1 MTTHPRNSFRG
12 MTDMKLKPLI
22 LFALIGTVV
31 IGWALT
37 GPGKDWVLVKV
48 KAGDIISIDT
58 LQYRLRGTVM
68 RGQGIISDSSVI
80 IDSATGHT
88 GNGII
93 WYRAACSEFPL
104 GTRVLITN
112 AVNQFKVAA
121 VITRRIPSQRSTRGM
136 RLSLEPEAAEILHFS
151 PVLVN
156 QIRVQQLDSLQ
167 LKFYIP
173 GDSVVTGV
181 ATDIAAIYDSAS
193 GYSFK
198 KTPRQIKGIASFY
211 SLNLDGTLT
220 ATGEKFRNEKLTA
233 ASNNLP
239 LNTWVRVT
247 NQRNGN
253 SVILRI
259 NDRMHPRMAKK
270 GRVVDLSFRAAR
282 ALDFVKAGLTKVTVE
297 VLQVLP
303 KEMKIIPPP
312 PSEKVKMVTDTLL
325 KGGDSSMLSV
335 APVLGLAT
343 VYPAAY
349 NGRKTFSGEIYRAG
363 LMTAASNQVG
373 IGSRLRVTS
382 KDTGRW
388 IEVWVNDRLPA
399 ASDKTIVVQVSGQA
413 AKMLGFN
420 PQKRHQVEVLPLF
433 SPIKKK

>member
-1 MTTHPRNSFRG
+1 
-12 MTDMKLKPLI
+12 MKLNPII
-22 LFALIGTVV
+22 LLALIGSVL
-31 IGWALT
+31 IGWGLT
-37 GPGKDWVLVKV
+37 GPGKYWVLVKV
-48 KAGDIISIDT
+48 RIGENTSLDT
-58 LQYRLRGTVM
+58 LHYRLRGSAM
-68 RGQGIISDSSVI
+68 RGQGVIADAAGIAENDS
-80 IDSATGHT
+80 T
-88 GNGII
+88 NGENRIM
-93 WYRAACSEFPL
+93 WYRAACSEFPV
-104 GTRVLITN
+104 GAHVLITN

-121 VITRRIPSQRSTRGM
+121 VITGRIPSQRTTRGM
-136 RLSLEPEAAEILHFS
+136 RLSLEPEAADILHFS
-151 PVLVN
+151 PLLVN
-156 QIRVQQLDSLQ
+156 QIRVQLLDSIGLSPYQ
-167 LKFYIP
+167 VWDSLSRTEVAAI
-173 GDSVVTGV
+173 GTINDSV
-181 ATDIAAIYDSAS
+181 S

-198 KTPRQIKGIASFY
+198 KTARQIKGIASFY

-282 ALDFVKAGLTKVTVE
+282 ALDFVDAGLTKVTVE

-303 KEMKIIPPP
+303 KELKINQSAPLQRG
-312 PSEKVKMVTDTLL
+312 EKFQDTL
-325 KGGDSSMLSV
+325 GNHRDSISQLALIVSGM
-335 APVLGLAT
+335 AT
-343 VYPAAY
+343 VYPSAY
-349 NGRKTFSGEIYRAG
+349 NGRKTFSGEIYKPG

-373 IGSRLRVTS
+373 IGTRLRVTS

-399 ASDKTIVVQVSGQA
+399 ATDKTIVVQVSSQA

-420 PQKRHQVEVLPLF
+420 PKKRHQVDVLPLF
-433 SPIKKK
+433 SPLKNK

>member
-1 MTTHPRNSFRG
+1 
-12 MTDMKLKPLI
+12 MKLKPLI
-22 LFALIGTVV
+22 LLALVSSV
-31 IGWALT
+31 LFGWSMI

-48 KAGDIISIDT
+48 KLGESIVMDT
-58 LQYRLRGTVM
+58 LHYRLRGAVM
-68 RGQGIISDSSVI
+68 RGQGIISDSSMFSNSYTS
-80 IDSATGHT
+80 DSP
-88 GNGII
+88 NGIM

-112 AVNQFKVAA
+112 AVNQYKVAA
-121 VITRRIPSQRSTRGM
+121 VISRRIPSQRSTRGM
-136 RLSLEPEAAEILHFS
+136 RLSLEPEAAEILHLS
-151 PVLVN
+151 PSLVN
-156 QIRVQQLDSLQ
+156 QIRVQLLDSIG
-167 LKFYIP
+167 LKSFNP
-173 GDSVVTGV
+173 GDSLLSGIVSGLPP
-181 ATDIAAIYDSAS
+181 IHDSVS

-198 KTPRQIKGIASFY
+198 KSARQLKGIASFY

-253 SVILRI
+253 AVIVRI

-270 GRVVDLSFRAAR
+270 GRVVDLSYRAAR

-303 KEMKIIPPP
+303 KELKIIPPT
-312 PSEKVKMVTDTLL
+312 PSENNKMAPDTLR
-325 KGGDSSMLSV
+325 KGSDSSMFPST
-335 APVLGLAT
+335 PMLGLAT
-343 VYPAAY
+343 VYPVAY
-349 NGRKTFSGEIYRAG
+349 NGRKTQSGEVYRPG
-363 LMTAASNQVG
+363 LMTAASNKVG
-373 IGSRLRVTS
+373 IGTRLRVTS
-382 KDTGRW
+382 RDTGRW

-399 ASDKTIVVQVSGQA
+399 ATDKTIVIQVSGQA

-433 SPIKKK
+433 SPIKRK

>member
-1 MTTHPRNSFRG
+1 
-12 MTDMKLKPLI
+12 MKLNPII
-22 LFALIGTVV
+22 LLALIGSVL
-31 IGWALT
+31 IGWGLT
-37 GPGKDWVLVKV
+37 GPGKYWVLVKV
-48 KAGDIISIDT
+48 RIGENTSLDT
-58 LQYRLRGTVM
+58 LHYRLRGSAM
-68 RGQGIISDSSVI
+68 RGQGVIADAAGIAENDS
-80 IDSATGHT
+80 T
-88 GNGII
+88 NGENRIM
-93 WYRAACSEFPL
+93 WYRAACSEFPV
-104 GTRVLITN
+104 GAHVLITN

-121 VITRRIPSQRSTRGM
+121 VITGRIPSQRTTRGM
-136 RLSLEPEAAEILHFS
+136 RLSLEPEAADLLHFS
-151 PVLVN
+151 PLLVN
-156 QIRVQQLDSLQ
+156 QIRVQLLDSIGLSPYQ
-167 LKFYIP
+167 VRDSLSRIEVAAI
-173 GDSVVTGV
+173 GTINDSV
-181 ATDIAAIYDSAS
+181 S

-198 KTPRQIKGIASFY
+198 KTARQIKGIASFY

-282 ALDFVKAGLTKVTVE
+282 ALDFVDAGLTKVTVE

-303 KEMKIIPPP
+303 KELKINQSAPLQRG
-312 PSEKVKMVTDTLL
+312 EKFQDTL
-325 KGGDSSMLSV
+325 GNRRDSISPLALIVVSGM
-335 APVLGLAT
+335 AT
-343 VYPAAY
+343 VYPSAY
-349 NGRKTFSGEIYRAG
+349 NGRKTFSGEIYKPG

-373 IGSRLRVTS
+373 IGTRLRVTS

-399 ASDKTIVVQVSGQA
+399 ATDKTIVVQVSSQA

-420 PQKRHQVEVLPLF
+420 PKKRHQVDVLPLF
-433 SPIKKK
+433 SPLKNK

>member
-1 MTTHPRNSFRG
+1 
-12 MTDMKLKPLI
+12 MKLKPLI
-22 LFALIGTVV
+22 LFALIGSVL

-37 GPGKDWVLVKV
+37 GPGKDWVLVRV
-48 KAGDIISIDT
+48 KSGESITVDT
-58 LQYRLRGTVM
+58 LHYRLRGTVM
-68 RGQGIISDSSVI
+68 RGQGIISEAKSIAMNDSL
-80 IDSATGHT
+80 AP
-88 GNGII
+88 GNGVI
-93 WYRAACSEFPL
+93 WYRASCSEFPV
-104 GTRVLITN
+104 GSHVLITN

-121 VITRRIPSQRSTRGM
+121 VITGRIPSQRTTRGM

-151 PVLVN
+151 PLLVN
-156 QIRVQQLDSLQ
+156 QIRVQLLDSIQ
-167 LKFYIP
+167 LKSFIEP
-173 GDSVVTGV
+173 DSLLTGV
-181 ATDIAAIYDSAS
+181 IESITPIYDSVS

-198 KTPRQIKGIASFY
+198 KTTRQIKGVASFY

-247 NQRNGN
+247 NQRNGQ

-270 GRVVDLSFRAAR
+270 GRVVDLSYRAAR

-303 KEMKIIPPP
+303 KGLKINTPVSNDLKIVSP
-312 PSEKVKMVTDTLL
+312 DTLQNRN
-325 KGGDSSMLSV
+325 DSIQPTATPLIGM
-335 APVLGLAT
+335 AT

-349 NGRKTFSGEIYRAG
+349 NGRKTLSGEIYKPG

-373 IGSRLRVTS
+373 IGTRLRVTS
-382 KDTGRW
+382 KETGRW
-388 IEVWVNDRLPA
+388 IEVWVNDCLPA
-399 ASDKTIVVQVSGQA
+399 ATDKTIVVQVSGQA
-413 AKMLGFN
+413 AKILDFN
-420 PQKRHQVEVLPLF
+420 PKKRYRVEVLPLF
-433 SPIKKK
+433 SPIKRK